1 MSRPPFR
8 RRFQRAPRIR
18 TNERIR
24 VREVRLVDAVGE
36 QVGIFPTRQALE
48 MAKAHGLD
56 LVEVAAQARPPVCRI
71 CDFGKYK
78 YELAKKEKEQKK
90 NKIVIKVKE
99 IQLRPF
105 TDPHDYQYKLQ
116 HAIDFLCDE
125 MKVKV
130 FLRFRGRENAH
141 KEFGFETMQRF
152 VNDLSPYG
160 KPDTQPRKAG
170 RGISVMLA
178 PLAPSKRK
186 ENPKPKK
193 HRHDNDA
200 PEAQDQDSED
210 GDEAPT
216 DNLNNAFADL
226 NLPEEKQA

>member
-1 MSRPPFR
+1 LSRPTFR

-24 VREVRLVDAVGE
+24 VREVRLVDAEGE
-36 QVGIFPTRQALE
+36 QVGIFPTRKALE

-56 LVEVAAQARPPVCRI
+56 LVEVAAKARPPVCRI

-78 YELAKKEKEQKK
+78 YEQAKKEKEQKK
-90 NKIVIKVKE
+90 NKIVIKIKE

-116 HAIDFLCDE
+116 HAIDFLCEE

-141 KEFGFETMQRF
+141 KEFGFETMQKF
-152 VNDLSPYG
+152 VGDLSPYG

-178 PLAPSKRK
+178 PLTPSKRK
-186 ENPKPKK
+186 KNPNPKK
-193 HRHDNDA
+193 HRHDDDTQESSGQDSKDNGEQA
-200 PEAQDQDSED
+200 PE
-210 GDEAPT
+210 
-216 DNLNNAFADL
+216 NLNTAFADL
-226 NLPEEKQA
+226 DLQEEKQA

>member
-1 MSRPPFR
+1 MSRPTFR

-24 VREVRLVDAVGE
+24 VREVRLVDAEGE
-36 QVGIFPTRQALE
+36 QVGIIPTKKALE
-48 MAKAHGLD
+48 MAKAYGLD
-56 LVEVAAQARPPVCRI
+56 LVEVAAAARPPVCRI

-78 YELAKKEKEQKK
+78 YEQAKKEKEQKK

-116 HAIDFLCDE
+116 HAIDFLCED

-141 KEFGFETMQRF
+141 KEYGFETMKKF
-152 VNDLSPYG
+152 VGDLAPYG
-160 KPDTQPRKAG
+160 KADTAPRKAG
-170 RGISVMLA
+170 RGITVMLA

-186 ENPKPKK
+186 ENPNPKK
-193 HRHDNDA
+193 HHHDEDTQE
-200 PEAQDQDSED
+200 PQDNGE
-210 GDEAPT
+210 T
-216 DNLNNAFADL
+216 TRKNLNNAFD
-226 NLPEEKQA
+226 NLELPKEKQA